1 MAESKDNIKKYGIN
15 LEEMEKAGLFFGH
28 RSSATH
34 PKMKAYIS
42 GLKSTVHV
50 LDLEKT
56 AEKLAQALE
65 LVENL
70 VKEGKTLLLVGT
82 KIQVK
87 RMTAETG
94 REAGIPYISE
104 RWLGGT
110 FTNFETLKKRINY
123 FLDLES
129 KKAKGEL
136 EKYTKKERLKI
147 DKELKDLEIKFGG
160 IKEMKKLPDAVF
172 VLDMRKDDLAI
183 KEAAMKKITTIA
195 IADTNVDPSSADY
208 IIPANDD
215 AISSV
220 KYILDKLKEV
230 IIKNKPVAENKE

>member
-1 MAESKDNIKKYGIN
+1 MEKKYNIN
-15 LEEMEKAGLFFGH
+15 VEEMEKAGVFFGH

-34 PKMKAYIS
+34 PKMKPYIS
-42 GLKSTVHV
+42 GLKSTVHI

-56 AEKLAQALE
+56 AEKLSEVLFF
-65 LVENL
+65 VENL
-70 VKEGKTLLLVGT
+70 VKEGKILLLVGT
-82 KIQVK
+82 KVQIK
-87 RMTAETG
+87 KLTREAG
-94 REAGIPYISE
+94 KEAGIPYISE

-129 KKAKGEL
+129 RKAKGEL
-136 EKYTKKERLKI
+136 EKYTKKERMQM

-160 IKEMKKLPDAVF
+160 IKDMKKLPDAVF
-172 VLDMRKDDLAI
+172 VLDMRKDELAI
-183 KEAAMKKITTIA
+183 KEAKMKGIPVIA

-208 IIPANDD
+208 VIPANDD

-220 KYILDKLKEV
+220 KYILDSLKEV
-230 IIKNKPVAENKE
+230 IIKNKPKEQAPKE